1 MIALIRSE
9 WLKLRTVR
17 SNITMACFAVA
28 LPLLITLLTMAFKN
42 IDSIDNRA
50 VSGVLLGSGSLSVLL
65 FGIIGVLAI
74 TQEYSQ
80 GTIRLTL
87 AANPRRTKVYVAKG
101 IVLAI
106 LSGGLTAFII
116 LVGNTAGEAI
126 LDSRGAVGKLSNDKM
141 GQAYLGM
148 IALSILVS
156 LLGMAIGTLTR
167 NPPSAVAVLVLWPLL
182 LESLIGGL
190 LSVVINSI
198 GFEWMPFQTGMSA
211 LQLEDSDMD
220 FGRWG
225 SVGYFGLWIL
235 GFTLFAH
242 TVFKRRDA

>member
-1 MIALIRSE
+1 MISLIRSE

-17 SNITMACFAVA
+17 SNITMACFAVI
-28 LPLLITLLTMAFKN
+28 LPLAITLLTTAF
-42 IDSIDNRA
+42 IDVYSVDDA
-50 VSGVLLGSGSLSVLL
+50 TVSAVLLGSGSLSVLL

-87 AANPRRTKVYVAKG
+87 AANPRRTRVYVAKA

-126 LDSRGAVGKLSNDKM
+126 LDSRGAVGKLSNGDM

-190 LSVVINSI
+190 LSIAISDEI
-198 GFEWMPFQTGMSA
+198 FKWMPFQTGLTA
-211 LQLEDSDMD
+211 LQLEDYDLE

-225 SVGYFGLWIL
+225 SIGYFGLWVL
-235 GFTLFAH
+235 ALSLFAY

>member
-17 SNITMACFAVA
+17 SNITMTCFAVV
-28 LPLLITLLTMAFKN
+28 LPLAITLLTTAFIG
-42 IDSIDNRA
+42 IDSVDDA
-50 VSGVLLGSGSLSVLL
+50 TVSAVLLGSGSLSILL

-87 AANPRRTKVYVAKG
+87 AANPRRTRVFVAKA
-101 IVLAI
+101 IVLSI
-106 LSGGLTAFII
+106 LSAGLTAFII

-126 LDSRGAVGKLSNDKM
+126 LDSRGALGKLSNDDM
-141 GQAYLGM
+141 GAAYLAM
-148 IALSILVS
+148 IALSVVVS

-167 NPPSAVAVLVLWPLL
+167 NPPSAVTILVLWPLL

-190 LSVVINSI
+190 LSLVINSI
-198 GFEWMPFQTGMSA
+198 GFEWMPFQTGMNA
-211 LQLEDSDMD
+211 LRLEDSDMD

-225 SVGYFGLWIL
+225 SVGYFGLWVL
-235 GFTLFAH
+235 GLSLFAH

>member
-28 LPLLITLLTMAFKN
+28 LPLLITLLTMAFIN
-42 IDSIDNRA
+42 VDSVDERA
-50 VSGVLLGSGSLSVLL
+50 VSAVLLGSGSLSVLL

-190 LSVVINSI
+190 LSVVINDQV
-198 GFEWMPFQTGMSA
+198 FKWMPFQTGMSA
-211 LQLEDSDMD
+211 LQLDSSDID

-235 GFTLFAH
+235 AFTLFAH

>member
-17 SNITMACFAVA
+17 SNITMACFAVI
-28 LPLLITLLTMAFKN
+28 LPLAITLLTTAFFN
-42 IDSIDNRA
+42 VRDVDDRV
-50 VSGVLLGSGSLSVLL
+50 VSSVLLGSGSLSVLL

-87 AANPRRTKVYVAKG
+87 AANPRRTRVYAAKG
-101 IVLAI
+101 IVLAL

-126 LDSRGAVGKLSNDKM
+126 LDSRGALGKLSNDKM
-141 GQAYLGM
+141 GQAYLAM
-148 IALSILVS
+148 IAMSVLVS

-167 NPPSAVAVLVLWPLL
+167 NPPSAVTVLVLWPLL

-190 LSVVINSI
+190 LSVAISESI
-198 GFEWMPFQTGMSA
+198 FKWMPFQTGLNA
-211 LQLEDSDMD
+211 LRLEDSDMD

-235 GFTLFAH
+235 GLSLFAH

>member
-1 MIALIRSE
+1 
-9 WLKLRTVR
+9 LRTVR
-17 SNITMACFAVA
+17 SNITMMCFAVI
-28 LPLLITLLTMAFKN
+28 LPLAITLLTTAFIG
-42 IDSIDNRA
+42 IDSVDDRTVSA
-50 VSGVLLGSGSLSVLL
+50 VLTGSGSLSVLL

-87 AANPRRTKVYVAKG
+87 AANPRRTRVFVAKA
-101 IVLAI
+101 IVLSI
-106 LSGGLTAFII
+106 LSAGLTAFII

-126 LDSRGAVGKLSNDKM
+126 LDSRGAIGKLSNDKM
-141 GQAYLGM
+141 GQAYLAM

-167 NPPSAVAVLVLWPLL
+167 NPPSAVTVLVLWPLL
-182 LESLIGGL
+182 VESLIGGL
-190 LSVVINSI
+190 LSVIINDAI
-198 GFEWMPFQTGMSA
+198 FEWLPFQTGLNA
-211 LQLEDSDMD
+211 LLLEDSDMD

-235 GFTLFAH
+235 GLSLFAH
-242 TVFKRRDA
+242 VVFKRRDA

>member
-1 MIALIRSE
+1 MIALMRSE

-28 LPLLITLLTMAFKN
+28 LPLAITLLTMAFKN
-42 IDSIDNRA
+42 VYSVDDRT
-50 VSGVLLGSGSLSVLL
+50 VSAVLLGSGSLSVLL

-87 AANPRRTKVYVAKG
+87 AANPRRTRVYLAKG

-106 LSGGLTAFII
+106 LSGGLTAFVI

-190 LSVVINSI
+190 LSVIFNDQV
-198 GFEWMPFQTGMSA
+198 FKWMPFQTGMSA
-211 LQLEDSDMD
+211 LRLEDSDID

-242 TVFKRRDA
+242 LVFKRRDA

>member
-17 SNITMACFAVA
+17 SNITMAFFAVT
-28 LPLLITLLTMAFKN
+28 LPLAITLLTMVF
-42 IDSIDNRA
+42 IDVDSVDDA
-50 VSGVLLGSGSLSVLL
+50 TVSVLLLGSGYLSVLL

-87 AANPRRTKVYVAKG
+87 AANPRRIRAYVAKG

-116 LVGNTAGEAI
+116 LVGNTAGVAI
-126 LDSRGAVGKLSNDKM
+126 LDSRDAVGKLSNGDM
-141 GQAYLGM
+141 GQAYL
-148 IALSILVS
+148 ALIVMSILVS

-167 NPPSAVAVLVLWPLL
+167 NPTSAVTVLVLWPLL
-182 LESLIGGL
+182 LEPLIDELLKKVIGVQIIKGL
-190 LSVVINSI
+190 
-198 GFEWMPFQTGMSA
+198 PFQTGLNS
-211 LQLEDSDMD
+211 LRLEDSDMD

-235 GFTLFAH
+235 GLSLFAH

>member
-17 SNITMACFAVA
+17 SNITMTCFAVA

-50 VSGVLLGSGSLSVLL
+50 VSGVLLGSGSLSILL

-106 LSGGLTAFII
+106 LSGGLTAFVI

-148 IALSILVS
+148 IVLSILVS

-167 NPPSAVAVLVLWPLL
+167 NPPSAVAALVLWPLL

-190 LSVVINSI
+190 LSVIVNDQV
-198 GFEWMPFQTGMSA
+198 FKWMPFQTGMSA
-211 LQLEDSDMD
+211 LQLDNSEID

-235 GFTLFAH
+235 ALSLFAH